1 MNAPESPRQRSL
13 FWPVILI
20 GIGVILLLA
29 NLNIIT
35 TASLAALAA
44 LWPLLLVALGLEIL
58 FGQRST
64 LASGLIALLMVGAV
78 IFILVAGPKV
88 GLNLPTAQVMEE
100 QFSEPVGQ
108 AHRADVLID
117 ISSDPVTID
126 ALSGSGDL
134 IQAAITHTGEME
146 FTASGSSDKSIVLRK
161 QPSTASFHWGFNL
174 TQPTRWDI
182 ALSPQVPLD
191 LTLQGGSGSTTAD
204 LSRLQL
210 ERLNVDVASGSFVLD
225 LPDSEQAYE
234 ADVEGGSGSLRIS
247 LPADTDLTL
256 SVTGNSGSINLQVP
270 ANTEYRIEV
279 LDSGSGSLSLPRGMD
294 QVEEGDDDEGIW
306 ETPGYARAS
315 RRMLIRIVDIGS
327 GSVTI
332 D

>member
-1 MNAPESPRQRSL
+1 MNTPESPRQRSL

-58 FGQRST
+58 FGRRST

-100 QFSEPVGQ
+100 QFSEPLGQ
-108 AHRADVLID
+108 ARRADVLID

-146 FTASGSSDKSIVLRK
+146 FTASGSSERRFCALVASRTKITIPLRSFSRASSIVVH
-161 QPSTASFHWGFNL
+161 SW
-174 TQPTRWDI
+174 
-182 ALSPQVPLD
+182 
-191 LTLQGGSGSTTAD
+191 
-204 LSRLQL
+204 
-210 ERLNVDVASGSFVLD
+210 
-225 LPDSEQAYE
+225 
-234 ADVEGGSGSLRIS
+234 SL
-247 LPADTDLTL
+247 
-256 SVTGNSGSINLQVP
+256 
-270 ANTEYRIEV
+270 
-279 LDSGSGSLSLPRGMD
+279 
-294 QVEEGDDDEGIW
+294 
-306 ETPGYARAS
+306 
-315 RRMLIRIVDIGS
+315 
-327 GSVTI
+327 
-332 D
+332 